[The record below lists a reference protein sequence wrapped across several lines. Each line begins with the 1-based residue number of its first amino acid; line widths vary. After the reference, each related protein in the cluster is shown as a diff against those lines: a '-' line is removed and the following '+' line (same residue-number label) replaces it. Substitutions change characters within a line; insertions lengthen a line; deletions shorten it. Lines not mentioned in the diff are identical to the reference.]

1 MTHIARREFLASLL
15 SASIGGVLPAS
26 PQDTISTTSST
37 TGIERHDFEPVRNRI
52 LEATASG
59 AATGAA
65 VAVAHGGRI
74 IWEEGFGWANREA
87 ALKATARTPFSLA
100 SLTKPFTATML
111 MTLVAE
117 GKLSLDDSANKY
129 LAKNKIVDKNGN
141 ADAATVRQLGAHVS
155 GLPSMFEEYDR
166 GEAHLALSPE
176 ALLTEYGCLAY
187 PPGSCYEYS
196 NIGFAAL
203 GAIASSLT
211 GTEFGTLMTQRV
223 LTPLGLEGSFFD
235 TNVARLS
242 TGAARYDASGNPIPY
257 YTTSTPA
264 SGELYASAHD
274 LARFAMFNMKNP
286 DRAQILDHR
295 WIDELHKPVFRGP
308 SGVATT
314 FGWFIGH
321 LDSGVPVIFK
331 SGGQRGVATALYMVP
346 SENLACLV
354 LTNRS
359 DGREL
364 CSSVCNQVL
373 ASFLPEWRQPEETSG
388 PAPSKFV
395 VTPSL
400 GGRWQ
405 GTLTNGGA
413 KMQVGLNIES
423 SDSATLKLD
432 GKPAEKITEMYSEG
446 VAFTG
451 VSAGLIDSFDA
462 RRTGAKMLKIKLVPY
477 EGMLV
482 GRILVTDLKTVTLPY
497 VLSLNRAPA

>member
-1 MTHIARREFLASLL
+1 MTSLARREFLSSLL
-15 SASIGGVLPAS
+15 FASAQSIVPAS
-26 PQDTISTTSST
+26 MQGTTNRKS
-37 TGIERHDFEPVRNRI
+37 RAAVLDKHDFGSVRRRI
-52 LEATASG
+52 LKEIAGG
-59 AATGAA
+59 AATGVA
-65 VAVAHGGRI
+65 VAVAHNGKI
-74 IWEEGFGWANREA
+74 VWEEGFGWANREA

-100 SLTKPFTATML
+100 SLTKPFTATTL

-117 GKLSLDDSANKY
+117 GKLSLDDSANKH
-129 LAKNKIVDKNGN
+129 LAKSKIVDKNGN
-141 ADAATVRQLGAHVS
+141 ADAATVRLLGAHAS
-155 GLPSMFEEYDR
+155 GLPSIFEEYDR
-166 GEAHLALSPE
+166 VEAHLALSPE

-203 GAIASSLT
+203 GAIASRVT
-211 GTEFGTLMTQRV
+211 GVEFGTLMTQRV
-223 LTPLGLEGSFFD
+223 LTPLGLDDSFFD
-235 TNVARLS
+235 TRVARLS

-274 LARFAMFNMKNP
+274 LAQFAMFNMKSRSRP
-286 DRAQILDHR
+286 QILDDR
-295 WIDELHKPVFRGP
+295 WIDELHKPVFSGP

-321 LDSGVPVIFK
+321 LESGVPVIFK
-331 SGGQRGVATALYMVP
+331 SGGQRGVATALYMLP

-400 GGRWQ
+400 DGRWQ

-413 KMQVGLNIES
+413 KMRVRLNIES
-423 SDSATLKLD
+423 SHLATFELD
-432 GKPAEKITEMYSEG
+432 GKPAEKITAMYSEG
-446 VAFTG
+446 IAFTG
-451 VSAGLIDSFDA
+451 VSAGLIDSPDA
-462 RRTGAKMLKIKLVPY
+462 RRTGAKTLKIKLIPY
-477 EGMLV
+477 KGMLA
-482 GRILVTDLKTVTLPY
+482 GRILATDFKSVTLPY
-497 VLSLNRAPA
+497 VLSLNRVPA